1 MLRAFDSPDV
11 KEAFVHP
18 ETAAGILRLAEG
30 VLLDGIR
37 YRVRLVD
44 RLAFCDQ
51 LRFERTG
58 R

>member
-30 VLLDGIR
+30 VLL
-37 YRVRLVD
+37 VD